1 MATRETK
8 TLELADL
15 LARYTEARVKRNLE
29 VAQNILLNIPQALTQ
44 EILETGASL
53 YLKNSKRTDEP
64 VVMSMLKALVNN
76 YESLPDED
84 KMNIQISMFDYLA
97 YSIMNMAKD
106 INKTSPFLFEM
117 LSSEDP
123 NVKGLAEELLRGAS

>member
-64 VVMSMLKALVNN
+64 VVLCMLKAIVNN

-84 KMNIQISMFDYLA
+84 KTNIQISMFDYLA

-106 INKTSPFLFEM
+106 INKTSPFVFEM
-117 LSSEDP
+117 LNSEDP